1 MSRMLNNNDKS
12 NEQAVLSSPKPSI
25 KRNLFGIRLNHEQL
39 KEDLKEMVKEQMETK
54 KYKWNFDFE
63 ALKPLAQ
70 APAAPSSRKLFSE
83 DSTESSI
90 RFKWAKI
97 NTIYSSS
104 DPEMAMSTFD
114 KTELGYAK
122 NYNFIMS
129 DGEEDEE
136 EDDDALAI
144 PQFYKHQRKMKL
156 NEEKNRLKYLK
167 PTRPSSAM
175 SERIDSARGFE
186 PIFKFAQKS
195 NLPKTN
201 TKKQQP
207 RKTTKIAKPKA
218 VKRANQT
225 SLALSPSTQNLIITF
240 SENRKDTLRSAQ
252 HVRTRSRLT
261 QANANQAKKSPVG
274 ASASS
279 AFAPAEQNLK
289 QQTLLD
295 MFKQRKRRNS
305 ATIANE
311 KLIATS
317 SRSASHCLV

>member
-1 MSRMLNNNDKS
+1 MLNNDKS
-12 NEQAVLSSPKPSI
+12 NEQSVLGSPKPSI

-39 KEDLKEMVKEQMETK
+39 KEDLKEMVKEQMEAK

-90 RFKWAKI
+90 RFKWAKV
-97 NTIYSSS
+97 NAIYSSTE
-104 DPEMAMSTFD
+104 PEMAMSTFD
-114 KTELGYAK
+114 KTELNYVK
-122 NYNFIMS
+122 DYNFIVS

-156 NEEKNRLKYLK
+156 NEEKNRLQYLK
-167 PTRPSSAM
+167 TTRPSSAK

-186 PIFKFAQKS
+186 PIFKYAQKS
-195 NLPKTN
+195 ALQRANS
-201 TKKQQP
+201 KKQQP
-207 RKTTKIAKPKA
+207 RKTTKLAKPKA

-261 QANANQAKKSPVG
+261 QANANQAKKSVPVVG
-274 ASASS
+274 IASASS